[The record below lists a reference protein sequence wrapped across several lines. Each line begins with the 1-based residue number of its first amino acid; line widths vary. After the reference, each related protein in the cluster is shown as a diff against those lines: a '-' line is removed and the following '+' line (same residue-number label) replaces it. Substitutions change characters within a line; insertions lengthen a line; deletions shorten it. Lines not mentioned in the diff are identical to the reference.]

1 MGKSWTFKADRSAV
15 LKSHKGAARGLAL
28 AAEHILGEARKRVP
42 IEEGTLERSGAASVD
57 ENDLRAAVSFDTPY
71 AVKQHEDMHLHH
83 DSGRSAKYL
92 EIPMTTEAA
101 AVKQIIA
108 DAIKGEL

>member
-1 MGKSWTFKADRSAV
+1 MGKSWTFKPDKSIKIRSM
-15 LKSHKGAARGLAL
+15 KGAARGLSL
-28 AAEHILGEARKRVP
+28 AAEHVLGEARKLVP

-57 ENDLRAAVSFDTPY
+57 EKNLRAAVSFDTPY
-71 AVKQHEDMHLHH
+71 AVRQHEDMTLHH
-83 DSGRSAKYL
+83 DNGRSAKYL
-92 EIPMTTEAA
+92 ERAFNAEKN